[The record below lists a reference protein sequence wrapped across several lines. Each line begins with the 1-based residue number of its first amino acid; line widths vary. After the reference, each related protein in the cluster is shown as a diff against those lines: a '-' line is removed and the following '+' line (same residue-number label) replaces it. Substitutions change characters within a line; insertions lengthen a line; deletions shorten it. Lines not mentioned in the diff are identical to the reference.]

1 METYRPVSRHAVMPP
16 SLSSPTGQ
24 PLSEKQEPKK
34 MSQPVRCIFNVLDL
48 QKFRE
53 SNCRHELL
61 SFVRALGRSSS
72 GSSGSNSTDRNFC
85 GESSLRTCRSTF
97 AIGYLW
103 GSLDAMEQWVN
114 DIPPISSSRARFGNR
129 AFQTWYQRLQR
140 RSVSILL
147 HLLRHSLPQT
157 SSSSAD
163 SSSTYTLD
171 QAISLGYEV
180 ASSSDEEKEEV
191 DRSVTK
197 DDTSTI
203 TNLITELQAYLL
215 DSFGHPVRID
225 YGTGHESNFILF
237 LYCLYKLQCFTSADL
252 QAVALGIFY
261 KYLHVARS
269 LQTTYMLE
277 PAGSHGVW
285 GLDDYYILAF
295 YFGACQ
301 LTHTPKPSSSSKNG
315 TEDVDTEEDTTIMPQ
330 SIHDPYILEEYA
342 DKCMYLGCIQFIK
355 NIKRNVPFFE
365 SSPMLNDISQLSSW
379 EKVSRGLLRMY
390 EAEVLDKIP
399 VVQHFKFGSIF
410 KATWTPSQT
419 LPSSAPT
426 ITPFS
431 LHTTTIRSPD
441 SNDTNLESTT
451 VTRAPWATK

>member
-1 METYRPVSRHAVMPP
+1 
-16 SLSSPTGQ
+16 
-24 PLSEKQEPKK
+24 
-34 MSQPVRCIFNVLDL
+34 MSQPARCIFNASDL

-61 SFVRALGRSSS
+61 SFVRALGQSSS
-72 GSSGSNSTDRNFC
+72 SSSDKNYC
-85 GESSLRTCRSTF
+85 GEISLRTCRSTF

-103 GSLDAMEQWVN
+103 GSLNAMEQWVH
-114 DIPPISSSRARFGNR
+114 DIPPITSSRARFGNP
-129 AFQTWYQRLQR
+129 AFQTWYQRLR
-140 RSVSILL
+140 KCSVSVLS
-147 HLLRHSLPQT
+147 HLLRHSLPQNST
-157 SSSSAD
+157 SSTGSTT
-163 SSSTYTLD
+163 STYTLE

-180 ASSSDEEKEEV
+180 ASSSGEQLLH
-191 DRSVTK
+191 RSIT
-197 DDTSTI
+197 TSTNGDDI
-203 TNLITELQAYLL
+203 TVTNLIGELQAYLL
-215 DSFGHPVRID
+215 DSFGHPIRID

-237 LYCLYKLQCFTSADL
+237 LFCLYKLQCFTSADL

-301 LTHTPKPSSSSKNG
+301 LTSTKTKLSLSSNTK
-315 TEDVDTEEDTTIMPQ
+315 TEEADTTDTTFPATTIMPQ
-330 SIHDPYILEEYA
+330 SIHDTFILEEYA
-342 DKCMYLGCIQFIK
+342 DKYMYLGCIQFIK

-365 SSPMLNDISQLSSW
+365 SSPMLNDISHLSSW
-379 EKVSRGLLRMY
+379 EKISSGLLRMY
-390 EAEVLDKIP
+390 EAEVLDKLP
-399 VVQHFKFGSIF
+399 VVQHFQFGSIF
-410 KATWTPSQT
+410 RATWTPSQT
-419 LPSSAPT
+419 TPSSAPT

-431 LHTTTIRSPD
+431 LVHKTTTSPD
-441 SNDTNLESTT
+441 TTNSPTPHVNDVPNNSTTSFHTTT